1 MPHRL
6 LNDARNTTPHIDGPA
21 RDRDRDHDGS
31 RLHGRVRGR
40 VLLVLGGL
48 ALAVLLL
55 SGTSPPG
62 HTQEAFTAV
71 AESVNRK
78 LVKVYGSGGFQ
89 GIASGGTGVLVSS
102 QGHILTVATQMLDTR
117 DLRVHLW
124 DGRRLKAEV
133 VVIEPELD
141 LALLKIRPPDNL
153 PLEPLEHFDIS
164 QAAQQPL
171 AKPGDWVLAI
181 SNMFQVATREEPM
194 SVQRGVIAAYGKL
207 PIQRGY
213 TEAPFAGEVYVIDAV
228 TNNPGAAGG
237 ALVNR
242 KGQLLG
248 LIGRELRNRQTET
261 WINYAIPVQAAVKV
275 DEDGKDKLV
284 RAVDLVELGVQG
296 KYRPA
301 VVTKRREG
309 KGAYTGIVLVPSP
322 VERTPPYIED
332 VLPGSPAALAKLRPD
347 DLIVYVD
354 GEPVNT
360 VKAFNEIVRRTA
372 PGTVLRLEVR
382 RDNRIVTVDLQTT
395 EPPGAQQP
403 PAAQPPPGTQPP
415 ASTPKQ

>member
-1 MPHRL
+1 
-6 LNDARNTTPHIDGPA
+6 
-21 RDRDRDHDGS
+21 
-31 RLHGRVRGR
+31 

-48 ALAVLLL
+48 VLAVLLL

-347 DLIVYVD
+347 DSDRLCRWRAGQHRQSVQRDRPPHRAGHRATARGPARQPHRHRGLADDRAARCAAATRRAAATRYAAARVYPQAI
-354 GEPVNT
+354 EERHPVHAT
-360 VKAFNEIVRRTA
+360 I
-372 PGTVLRLEVR
+372 
-382 RDNRIVTVDLQTT
+382 D
-395 EPPGAQQP
+395 
-403 PAAQPPPGTQPP
+403 
-415 ASTPKQ
+415 